1 MILTRVARVWHAA
14 ATVIVIMALTCDDTG
29 SRDRTRT
36 YNLPVNSRTLCQ
48 LSYAGS
54 RGRGGA
60 EPVTPGRIRAARTR
74 VRHEFTRR
82 ERLMAD
88 EQDPKFL
95 ELMRTLT
102 TAIIRSSSILQT
114 IDEIGTGLCEP

>member
-1 MILTRVARVWHAA
+1 
-14 ATVIVIMALTCDDTG
+14 
-29 SRDRTRT
+29 
-36 YNLPVNSRTLCQ
+36 
-48 LSYAGS
+48 
-54 RGRGGA
+54 
-60 EPVTPGRIRAARTR
+60 
-74 VRHEFTRR
+74 
-82 ERLMAD
+82 MAD